1 MIELE
6 ISLCLPASL
15 DVPWVQAW
23 LSNHA
28 QLSYQRSTQ
37 LTNIYFDTP
46 SQNLKHSKAALRL
59 RFDDD
64 KNQWLQTLKT
74 VGSMHEGLASR
85 HEWETPVAQQA
96 FEIKALPAEAQAYLT
111 PYVADLTAVF
121 ETNFQR
127 DIYLYELEGNVYE
140 FAFDHGEVITPQSQR
155 TIIHE
160 LEIEL
165 IAGDVATM
173 KHLANQTQNA
183 LAAGIQHSSK
193 AARGY
198 ALLDDTSK

>member
-96 FEIKALPAEAQAYLT
+96 FEIKALPAEAQAYLS

-155 TIIHE
+155 TVIHE

-165 IAGDVATM
+165 ITGDVIAM
-173 KHLANQTQNA
+173 KQLANQTQNA

>member
-6 ISLCLPASL
+6 ISLSLPASL
-15 DVPWVQAW
+15 DVTWVQAW

-74 VGSMHEGLASR
+74 AGSMQDGLASR

-96 FEIKALPAEAQAYLT
+96 FEISALPAEAQAYLS
-111 PYVADLTAVF
+111 PYVADLAAVF

-155 TIIHE
+155 TVIHE

-165 IAGDVATM
+165 ITGDVIAMKQLAQQTHTALTAT
-173 KHLANQTQNA
+173 
-183 LAAGIQHSSK
+183 IQLMSK

-198 ALLDDTSK
+198 ALLDSESA

>member
-6 ISLCLPASL
+6 ISLSLPASL

-96 FEIKALPAEAQAYLT
+96 FEISALPAEAQAYLS
-111 PYVADLTAVF
+111 PYVADLAAVF

-155 TIIHE
+155 TVIHE

-165 IAGDVATM
+165 ITGDVIAMKQLAQQTHTALTAT
-173 KHLANQTQNA
+173 
-183 LAAGIQHSSK
+183 IQLMSK

-198 ALLDDTSK
+198 ALLDSESA